1 MAAVSCDS
9 LMKGRRSSAARFDPS
24 KDFKCCCLWQTKD
37 SPSHTVMGK
46 SSALGV
52 RDRVPFVALLQIAPL
67 VALERMSADDF
78 GTFLSA

>member
-1 MAAVSCDS
+1 MLLLMADQ
-9 LMKGRRSSAARFDPS
+9 RSGLS
-24 KDFKCCCLWQTKD
+24 D